1 MHCKKRIINLICT
14 LLCALTVFTVINMP
28 AVVPTTAE
36 AKSIS
41 QYQSEL
47 DAARAQANKIK
58 AEINA
63 LKKENAPYQEQKAA
77 IDRQIQATQAEIDL
91 YQEQIS
97 ACEATIA
104 ERSAEL
110 NESKEKFKQRLVAM
124 YTSTDNTGLAVLLS
138 STDYSDYLAQA
149 ELIDTVTRKDLALI
163 NDIVGAVKEL
173 ETANAVLA
181 TAKAEIDAKKA
192 ELQKQYDEVNAIVEK
207 FENKIDKL
215 NADASQKAKEEKE
228 ILDAIKKAQQQAQQG
243 SGSNKGDTKPNVIV
257 GTGKFAWPVPKY
269 YTISSKFGWRWGRNH
284 NGIDIASNNG
294 TVYGATIVAADSG
307 TVIMNKYYSGYGWY
321 VTIDH
326 GNGYTTHYAHMKAK
340 STLAVGSKVTKGK
353 SVVGYVGASGN
364 VTGPHLH
371 FEIRLYG
378 TPKNPANYYN
388 I

>member
-1 MHCKKRIINLICT
+1 MNSVHFKRI
-14 LLCALTVFTVINMP
+14 LCALLCMVTVATVVNLPSVSP
-28 AVVPTTAE
+28 AKVE

-41 QYQSEL
+41 DYQSEL
-47 DAARAQANKIK
+47 DAARAEANKIK
-58 AEINA
+58 AEINS

-77 IDRQIQATQAEIDL
+77 IERSIAATQAEIDL
-91 YQEQIS
+91 YQEQID

-104 ERSAEL
+104 ERTAEL

-138 STDYSDYLAQA
+138 SADYSDYLAQA

-163 NDIVGAVKEL
+163 NEIIDAVKEL

-192 ELQKQYDEVNAIVEK
+192 ELQAQFDEVNAIVEK
-207 FENKIDKL
+207 YENKISQL
-215 NADASQKAKEEKE
+215 NADAAKKAKEEQE
-228 ILDAIKKAQQQAQQG
+228 ILNAIKKAQQQQ
-243 SGSNKGDTKPNVIV
+243 SSNKGDSNPSVIV

-284 NGIDIASNNG
+284 NGVDIASNNG

-321 VTIDH
+321 VAIDH
-326 GNGYTTHYAHMKAK
+326 GNGYTTHYAHMKAQ

-371 FEIRLYG
+371 FEIRYNG
-378 TPKNPANYYN
+378 TPKDPMSFYN
-388 I
+388 